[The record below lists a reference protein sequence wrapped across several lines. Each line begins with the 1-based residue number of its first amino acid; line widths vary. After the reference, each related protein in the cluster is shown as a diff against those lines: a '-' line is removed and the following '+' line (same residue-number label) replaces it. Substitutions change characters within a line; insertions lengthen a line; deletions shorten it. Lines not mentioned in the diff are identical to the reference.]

1 MASVQAALAAR
12 VGKRVHYA
20 WVVAAVT
27 FFSLLISAGVRSM
40 PGVLLVPLEKDLH
53 WDRATISA
61 SVSVGIALY
70 GLMGPFAAA
79 IMQSFGVRRTV
90 IAALALIAL
99 SVASTTL
106 VHEPWQ
112 MMLSWG
118 VLAGLATGTVA
129 SVLGATIVSRWFKS
143 HRGLAMGLMA
153 ASVSTGQLVFL
164 PLLALLI
171 DELGWRTA
179 SLFVAGASLLVLP
192 VVFFLV
198 PERPGAVGLRALG
211 SQEEDVHVPSAVNPL
226 VNAFAVLGRGIR
238 RPIFWLLF
246 ASFFICGLSTNGLV
260 GTHLIA
266 FCMDHGI
273 PEVQGAGLLAAMG
286 ILDLFGTTGSG
297 WLSDRFNNKVLLA
310 WYYGLRGLSLVYLV
324 YSDFSFWQLTLFAVF
339 YGLDWIATVPPTL
352 RLTVDAFGD
361 RDAPI
366 LFGWIAA
373 GHQIGAASAALGAGL
388 LRTELDTY
396 WHAFLLAGAACVGI
410 ALVLLGS
417 AARKGGAKLQAVAAE
432 V

>member
-1 MASVQAALAAR
+1 MNGLQAALAAR
-12 VGKRVHYA
+12 IGSRFHYA
-20 WVVAAVT
+20 WVVAAAIFV
-27 FFSLLISAGVRSM
+27 SLLISAGVRSM

-53 WDRATISA
+53 WDRASVSA
-61 SVSVGIALY
+61 AISVGIALY

-79 IMQSFGVRRTV
+79 IMQSFGVRRT
-90 IAALALIAL
+90 ILAALALMAVSI
-99 SVASTTL
+99 ASTTL
-106 VHEPWQ
+106 VREPWQ

-118 VLAGLATGTVA
+118 VLNGIATGTVA
-129 SVLGATIVSRWFKS
+129 NVLGATIVSRWFKS

-164 PLLALLI
+164 PVLAVLI
-171 DELGWRTA
+171 DAVGWRNA
-179 SLFVAGASLLVLP
+179 SLCVAGVSLLVLP
-192 VVFFLV
+192 VIFFLV
-198 PERPGAVGLRALG
+198 PERPLSIGARALG
-211 SQEEDVHVPSAVNPL
+211 SEEDDVHARPAVNPL
-226 VNAFAVLGRGIR
+226 VNAFAVLGRGMK

-246 ASFFICGLSTNGLV
+246 ASFFVCGLSTNGLV

-266 FCMDHGI
+266 FCLDHGI

-352 RLTVDAFGD
+352 RLTQDAFGD

-373 GHQIGAASAALGAGL
+373 GHQIGAATAALGAGL

-396 WHAFLLAGAACVGI
+396 WHAFLLAGAACVMI
-410 ALVLLGS
+410 AMVLLGS
-417 AARKGGAKLQAVAAE
+417 AAKGRGGQPKLAE
-432 V
+432 ANA

>member
-1 MASVQAALAAR
+1 MGKWQAALAAKVESR
-12 VGKRVHYA
+12 FHYA
-20 WVVAAVT
+20 WVVAGAIFV
-27 FFSLLISAGVRSM
+27 SLLISAGVRSM

-79 IMQSFGVRRTV
+79 IMQSFGVRRT
-90 IAALALIAL
+90 ILAALTLMAI

-106 VHEPWQ
+106 VREPWQ

-118 VLAGLATGTVA
+118 VLAGIATGTVA
-129 SVLGATIVSRWFKS
+129 NVLGATIVSRWFKS

-164 PLLALLI
+164 PVLALLI
-171 DELGWRTA
+171 DAVGWRHA
-179 SLFVAGASLLVLP
+179 SLFVAGASLIVLP

-198 PERPGAVGLRALG
+198 PERPASLGLRALG
-211 SQEEDVHVPSAVNPL
+211 SDVDDLHVKPTVNPL
-226 VNAFAVLGRGIR
+226 VNAFAVLGRATR

-246 ASFFICGLSTNGLV
+246 ASFFVCGLSTNGLV
-260 GTHLIA
+260 GIHLIA

-273 PEVQGAGLLAAMG
+273 PETQGADMLAAMG

-352 RLTVDAFGD
+352 RLTADAFGD

-366 LFGWIAA
+366 VFGWIAA
-373 GHQIGAASAALGAGL
+373 GHQIGAATAAMGAGL

-396 WHAFLLAGAACVGI
+396 WHAFLLAGAACVAI
-410 ALVLLGS
+410 AVVLLGS
-417 AARKGGAKLQAVAAE
+417 AARKSGQPKLAE
-432 V
+432 VTG

>member
-1 MASVQAALAAR
+1 MSSVQAALAAR
-12 VGKRVHYA
+12 VGKRFHYA

-27 FFSLLISAGVRSM
+27 FVSLLVAAGVRSM

-53 WDRATISA
+53 WDRATTSA
-61 SVSVGIALY
+61 SVSVGIMLY

-79 IMQSFGVRRTV
+79 IMQSFGIRRTV
-90 IAALALIAL
+90 IAALALMAV
-99 SVASTTL
+99 SVASTTQ
-106 VHEPWQ
+106 VTEPWQ

-118 VLAGLATGTVA
+118 VLAGIATGTVA
-129 SVLGATIVSRWFKS
+129 NVLGATIVSRWFKV

-164 PLLALLI
+164 PLLAYLI
-171 DELGWRTA
+171 DLVGWRNA
-179 SLFVAGASLLVLP
+179 SLVVAAASLVVLPLVL
-192 VVFFLV
+192 FLL
-198 PERPGAVGLRALG
+198 PERPAALGLRALG
-211 SQEEDVHVPSAVNPL
+211 SDEDDHAVRPAVNPF
-226 VNAFAVLGRGIR
+226 VNAVAVLWRGMHV
-238 RPIFWLLF
+238 PMFWLLF

-266 FCMDHGI
+266 FCLDHGI

-373 GHQIGAASAALGAGL
+373 GHQIGAATAAMGAGL

-410 ALVLLGS
+410 AVVLLGS
-417 AARKGGAKLQAVAAE
+417 AVKGRGQPKLAEAVT
-432 V
+432 

>member
-1 MASVQAALAAR
+1 MASFQAALAAR
-12 VGKRVHYA
+12 VGRRFHYA
-20 WVVAAVT
+20 WVVAVVT
-27 FFSLLISAGVRSM
+27 FVALLVSAGVRSM
-40 PGVLLVPLEKDLH
+40 PGVLMVALEKDLH

-61 SVSVGIALY
+61 SVSVGIMLY

-79 IMQSFGVRRTV
+79 IMQSFGIRRTV
-90 IAALALIAL
+90 MSALGLMALAVI
-99 SVASTTL
+99 STTF
-106 VHEPWQ
+106 VTEPWQ

-118 VLAGLATGTVA
+118 VLAGIATGTIA
-129 SVLGATIVSRWFKS
+129 AVLGATIVSRWFRTN
-143 HRGLAMGLMA
+143 RGMAMGLMA
-153 ASVSTGQLVFL
+153 ASASTGQLVFL
-164 PLLALLI
+164 PLLAAMI
-171 DELGWRTA
+171 DHLGWRDASLIVAFA
-179 SLFVAGASLLVLP
+179 SLFVLP
-192 VVFFLV
+192 LVFFLL
-198 PERPGAVGLRALG
+198 PERPASVGLRALG
-211 SQEEDVHVPSAVNPL
+211 SEEDDVAHKPAVNPL
-226 VNAFAVLGRGIR
+226 VNAVTVLWRGMHS
-238 RPIFWLLF
+238 PTFWLLF
-246 ASFFICGLSTNGLV
+246 ASFFVCGLSTNGLV

-266 FCMDHGI
+266 FCFDHGI

-352 RLTVDAFGD
+352 RLTADAFGD

-373 GHQIGAASAALGAGL
+373 GHQVGAATAALGAGV

-396 WHAFLLAGAACVGI
+396 WHAFLLAGAACITI
-410 ALVLLGS
+410 AMILLAS
-417 AARKGGAKLQAVAAE
+417 AAKGRGRQPRLAEAV
-432 V
+432 

>member
-1 MASVQAALAAR
+1 MREWQTALAAR
-12 VGKRVHYA
+12 VGPRFHYS
-20 WVVAAVT
+20 WVVAGAIFVA
-27 FFSLLISAGVRSM
+27 LLVSAGVRSM

-61 SVSVGIALY
+61 AISVGIALY

-79 IMQSFGVRRTV
+79 IMQRFGVRRTI
-90 IAALALIAL
+90 IAALLLIAL
-99 SVASTTL
+99 SVASTTR
-106 VHEPWQ
+106 VERPWQ

-118 VLAGLATGTVA
+118 VLAGIGTGTIA
-129 SVLGATIVSRWFKS
+129 NVLGATIVSRWFKS

-164 PLLALLI
+164 PILAVLI
-171 DELGWRTA
+171 DQVGWRTA
-179 SLFVAGASLLVLP
+179 SLCVAVASLTILP
-192 VVFFLV
+192 LIFFLV
-198 PERPGAVGLRALG
+198 PERPSSVGLRALG
-211 SQEEDVHVPSAVNPL
+211 ATEDDAPSVTGNPF
-226 VNAFAVLGRGIR
+226 VNAFRVLWRGCAS
-238 RPIFWLLF
+238 PTFWLMF
-246 ASFFICGLSTNGLV
+246 SSFFICGLSTNGLV

-266 FCMDHGI
+266 FCIDHGI

-286 ILDLFGTTGSG
+286 VLDLFGTTFSG
-297 WLSDRFNNKVLLA
+297 WLSDRFDNKILLA

-324 YSDFSFWQLTLFAVF
+324 YCDFSFFELSLFAVF

-352 RLTVDAFGD
+352 RLTAATFGD

-388 LRTELDTY
+388 LRSELDTY
-396 WHAFLLAGAACVGI
+396 LHAFLLAGAACVAI

-417 AARKGGAKLQAVAAE
+417 SLSGRRQPVLAS
-432 V
+432 